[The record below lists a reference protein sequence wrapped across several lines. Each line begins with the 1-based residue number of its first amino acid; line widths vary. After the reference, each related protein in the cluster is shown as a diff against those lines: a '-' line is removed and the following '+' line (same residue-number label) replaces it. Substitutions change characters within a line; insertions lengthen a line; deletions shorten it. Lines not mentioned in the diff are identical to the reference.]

1 MREAVRKRERERE
14 RECEREKKKERER
27 EIQREIKKSDAKSM
41 EKGTGVAPS
50 WIGVPLPSVRPA
62 ALTVVSVL
70 GQAEQMAA
78 HSLGV

>member
-27 EIQREIKKSDAKSM
+27 DTERDKKSDAKSM